1 MESGSSP
8 DPVQPKLMANDRDLS
23 DKAFKILEEDLSRQD
38 LALRREVKF
47 LLPGADVG
55 TLRSLMECNGRR
67 LVHNEPV
74 STVRSVYFD
83 DVQLSDCQATLDGIS
98 RRRKVRLRW
107 YDSLDP
113 GDVLFFEIKW
123 RDNRVVGKHRLELRT
138 QQPVSELTYRQV
150 IDNLIDALPPQHV
163 GDLLKRNEPIVI
175 VEYKREHFE
184 SPDGR
189 VRVTLDYDLAFYDQT
204 GKQYLSTSFP
214 HRLPNMF
221 VLEAKG
227 PQGFEEEVKE
237 LLYPF
242 APRMGSCSKYV
253 HGCQQLGLVPSR
265 NYH

>member
-1 MESGSSP
+1 MESGSGHDREQS
-8 DPVQPKLMANDRDLS
+8 KAGANDRDLPGR
-23 DKAFKILEEDLSRQD
+23 AFRVLGEDLSRQD

-138 QQPVSELTYRQV
+138 QQPVSQLTYRQV
-150 IDNLIDALPPQHV
+150 IDNLNASVHLRALLTDLFLVDEILRPRASDAIPAAALAREEPPPPA
-163 GDLLKRNEPIVI
+163 DT
-175 VEYKREHFE
+175 
-184 SPDGR
+184 S
-189 VRVTLDYDLAFYDQT
+189 
-204 GKQYLSTSFP
+204 ST
-214 HRLPNMF
+214 
-221 VLEAKG
+221 A
-227 PQGFEEEVKE
+227 
-237 LLYPF
+237 
-242 APRMGSCSKYV
+242 
-253 HGCQQLGLVPSR
+253 
-265 NYH
+265 